1 MNINRKLKE
10 LHEDFEF
17 YKKNLLNKKYMFIYS
32 ELTNKQLSKIIKNP
46 KIKNL
51 KIFEIEFKANFFPHA
66 LGIKLYKINIPEFF
80 EKLENKNLD
89 ERSFETDASR
99 PLKRIAL
106 SKLPLLLKKSL
117 IIGNYSGFKK
127 VFKADKLLGSPSS
140 SKDSTLGLLIGTVLN
155 KTNEYYI
162 PNSLQYETPINYIV
176 TGTERKILFTLE
188 KEKGQEKYNTILFK
202 AKDIPIHNLYYNET
216 IKQYLSVELQEIIKK
231 QITNYN
237 CLTGEPINIENH
249 SSGENKWIAKKD
261 VERLEIEKK
270 EDVKEKIGKI
280 AVMMTEKEM
289 EDYKKNR
296 GMETKE
302 ITNPSNEKK
311 LYIIPVPYYNISDL
325 KITKEIEQKFVPM
338 KEKEKVQEIEKSK
351 GQGIGD

>member
-117 IIGNYSGFKK
+117 VIGNYSGFKK

-155 KTNEYYI
+155 KANEYYI
-162 PNSLQYETPINYIV
+162 PNSLQYETPKNYIV

-188 KEKGQEKYNTILFK
+188 KEQSQEKYNTILFK

-216 IKQYLSVELQEIIKK
+216 IKQYLSIELQEKIKK

-237 CLTGEPINIENH
+237 CLTGEPINIQTH
-249 SSGENKWIAKKD
+249 SSDQLSN
-261 VERLEIEKK
+261 
-270 EDVKEKIGKI
+270 VK
-280 AVMMTEKEM
+280 
-289 EDYKKNR
+289 
-296 GMETKE
+296 
-302 ITNPSNEKK
+302 
-311 LYIIPVPYYNISDL
+311 
-325 KITKEIEQKFVPM
+325 
-338 KEKEKVQEIEKSK
+338 
-351 GQGIGD
+351 

>member
-1 MNINRKLKE
+1 MNTNRKLKE

-32 ELTNKQLSKIIKNP
+32 ELSNKQLSKIIKNP

-66 LGIKLYKINIPEFF
+66 LGIKLYKINIPEFL

-117 IIGNYSGFKK
+117 VIGNYSGFKK

-162 PNSLQYETPINYIV
+162 PNSLQYETPRNYIV

-188 KEKGQEKYNTILFK
+188 KEQSQEKYNTILFK
-202 AKDIPIHNLYYNET
+202 AKNIPIHNLYYNET
-216 IKQYLSVELQEIIKK
+216 IKQYLSIELQEKIKK

-237 CLTGEPINIENH
+237 CLTGEPINIQTH
-249 SSGENKWIAKKD
+249 SSGENKWIGKKD
-261 VERLEIEKK
+261 VEKYGIEKIANIK
-270 EDVKEKIGKI
+270 EEIDKI
-280 AVMMTEKEM
+280 AVIMTEKEM
-289 EDYKKNR
+289 EEYKKSR
-296 GMETKE
+296 SMEIEETTK
-302 ITNPSNEKK
+302 PSNQKK
-311 LYIIPVPYYNISDL
+311 LYIISVPYYNVSDL

-338 KEKEKVQEIEKSK
+338 KEKEQKVEKNIDKGIER
-351 GQGIGD
+351 